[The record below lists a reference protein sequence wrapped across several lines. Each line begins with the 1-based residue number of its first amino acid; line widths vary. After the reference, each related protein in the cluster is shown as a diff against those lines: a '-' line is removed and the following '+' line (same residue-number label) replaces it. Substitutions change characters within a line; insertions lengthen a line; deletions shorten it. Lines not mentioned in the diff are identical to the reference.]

1 MDWRTS
7 NDSNDTGIET
17 RRDLEPRL
25 PGDRLAGAAGA
36 TFPTHRHGRIRL
48 DAALSRDLQV
58 ARAAGGRFGDHAGRE
73 SLVILATH
81 PSYPS
86 SRAYVL
92 KLHRDARPRQGRFIG
107 RLENVTTG
115 EQFVFGNAEEL
126 LACLAR
132 DGARLK
138 SE

>member
-1 MDWRTS
+1 M
-7 NDSNDTGIET
+7 
-17 RRDLEPRL
+17 
-25 PGDRLAGAAGA
+25 
-36 TFPTHRHGRIRL
+36 
-48 DAALSRDLQV
+48 
-58 ARAAGGRFGDHAGRE
+58 
-73 SLVILATH
+73 ILATH

-92 KLHRDARPRQGRFIG
+92 KLHRDARPRQGRLIG

-115 EQFVFGNAEEL
+115 EQFLFGSAEEL

-132 DGARLK
+132 DCARPR